1 MILCPTCG
9 TANPIGSRHCME
21 CGLRFDPPTQECPDC
36 RTLNPIGD
44 LVCAACGA
52 DLPAQP
58 AVSVSWNER
67 PPGQSRAA
75 AEPPPPTPDE
85 IALQAK
91 DTTEVP
97 DWTQDLPVPLAVD
110 VPQAAEADVEAG
122 EPEGLLGL
130 QTSAQEAAPLIVE
143 AMIGEAQPP
152 TADLPAEGSPPA
164 RPPSP
169 GPDLEREDGDQATG
183 KPSGSLPA
191 LGPDKPGREEEGE
204 TQRSTLVTGEVGLL
218 AVIKGTLP
226 AEALIAQPYA
236 AIADAGS
243 EGIASSQ
250 DREAMAAQAR
260 LFSEIV
266 APPAGAT
273 PQTTGQPRVR
283 QSLGIVVFPLTESS
297 SYSLP
302 FLLEEPLLSYLPES
316 LLQRAPFLPGTGL
329 KEPLPRTFEAAP
341 AVADL
346 YEQIESLGSDAHVLV
361 AFDYDPSSIG
371 EMDVVARDILGHLMD
386 RDAQVVAVSLLPAG
400 AATAQHLLE
409 ELAAGRYVNLGYLP
423 GQAVAVRR
431 LGRSL
436 QTALPHDF
444 LGNPVVDLDVMEG
457 MTSLQ
462 SFELII
468 ELAAAQDTLR
478 WWIEQAGTP
487 YDVPLGA
494 GVSAS
499 VEPMARTYYET
510 EPRQLV
516 GLLGGVSGAATY
528 QALRSDQRTGSGPQ
542 DRPQDDITDRLDA
555 QLAGHLFLVLVI
567 LIGNGVYLVQRV
579 IGRGS

>member
-1 MILCPTCG
+1 MSALSDIEPCWGSGLCSLWG
-9 TANPIGSRHCME
+9 KLASAARGSV
-21 CGLRFDPPTQECPDC
+21 P
-36 RTLNPIGD
+36 
-44 LVCAACGA
+44 
-52 DLPAQP
+52 
-58 AVSVSWNER
+58 WNER
-67 PPGQSRAA
+67 PPSQSRDA
-75 AEPPPPTPDE
+75 AEPPPPTPHE
-85 IALQAK
+85 SALPAK
-91 DTTEVP
+91 NTAEVP
-97 DWTQDLPVPLAVD
+97 GWTQDLPHPLTAD
-110 VPQAAEADVEAG
+110 APEAPEAEAKAG
-122 EPEGLLGL
+122 EPEGLLGH
-130 QTSAQEAAPLIVE
+130 QTSAEEAAPLIVE
-143 AMIGEAQPP
+143 AMIGEAQLP
-152 TADLPAEGSPPA
+152 TADLPAEANPSA
-164 RPPSP
+164 RPPSS
-169 GPDLEREDGDQATG
+169 GPDLEREGVDQATG

-191 LGPDKPGREEEGE
+191 LGPDELGGEEEGE
-204 TQRSTLVTGEVGLL
+204 TQRSALVTGEVGLL
-218 AVIKGTLP
+218 AGIKDTLP
-226 AEALIAQPYA
+226 AEALITQPYA
-236 AIADAGS
+236 TIAGAGS
-243 EGIASSQ
+243 ESAASSQ

-283 QSLGIVVFPLTESS
+283 WQPSARATAVRRSLARWIAYAVLITAVT
-297 SYSLP
+297 LP

-329 KEPLPRTFEAAP
+329 EEPLPRTFEAAP

-346 YEQIESLGSDAHVLV
+346 YERIESLSSDAHVLV

-409 ELAAGRYVNLGYLP
+409 EVAAGRYVNLGYLP

-436 QTALPHDF
+436 QTALPYDF
-444 LGNPVVDLDVMEG
+444 LGNPVVDQDVMEG

-478 WWIEQAGTP
+478 WWIEQAATP

-499 VEPMARTYYET
+499 VEPMARVYYET

-516 GLLGGVSGAATY
+516 GLVGGVLGAATY
-528 QALRSDQRTGSGPQ
+528 QALRTDQRPGSGPQ
-542 DRPQDDITDRLDA
+542 DRPQDAIADRLDA

-567 LIGNGVYLVQRV
+567 LISNAVYLVQRV